1 MFLHCKASKSINH
14 SMEGFAMKQALVKFW
29 KEEEGQALSEYGLI
43 LGIIAIAAIAGLVA
57 MKDKIVKVFKDIADG
72 LGKGS

>member
-1 MFLHCKASKSINH
+1 
-14 SMEGFAMKQALVKFW
+14 MKQALVKFW

>member
-1 MFLHCKASKSINH
+1 
-14 SMEGFAMKQALVKFW
+14 MEGFEMKQALVKFW

>member
-1 MFLHCKASKSINH
+1 
-14 SMEGFAMKQALVKFW
+14 MEGFAMKQALVKFW

>member
-1 MFLHCKASKSINH
+1 MKA
-14 SMEGFAMKQALVKFW
+14 KQALVQFW

-57 MKDKIVKVFKDIADG
+57 MKEKIVKVFEDIA
-72 LGKGS
+72 KSISGS